1 METLSLEVGDLVQVQ
16 STELPLGSL
25 VKLQPQDPAF
35 LDISDPKAVLQRSLN
50 NFPCLTVGDVFT
62 FSYNDEVYKIGVLE
76 TQPESDKHSICIIDV
91 DLKVDFAPPVGYDE
105 NLRSTTS
112 GTSTPRS
119 ALAAPG
125 AAGAPTAVGPM
136 ARAVGYAAIAPAP
149 AGAAPTPAPSSNFA
163 GTGNRVAPRKGKAAA
178 PKAED
183 AARAASK
190 PAPAPRRTNG
200 PHPLRLEPG
209 QLFFGYEI
217 KPVRKNEGEAEHEK
231 ESVHFQGQGQSLRKK
246 GPGK

>member
-16 STELPLGSL
+16 STELPLGTL

-50 NFPCLTVGDVFT
+50 NFPCLTIGDIFT
-62 FSYNDEVYKIGVLE
+62 FSYNDEVYKIAVLE
-76 TQPESDKHSICIIDV
+76 TQPENDKRSICIIDV

-105 NLRSTTS
+105 NRRSNS

-119 ALAAPG
+119 ALAGAGAG
-125 AAGAPTAVGPM
+125 AATAAGPM
-136 ARAVGYAAIAPAP
+136 ARAVGYTAIAPPP
-149 AGAAPTPAPSSNFA
+149 AGAATQPPPSNNFV
-163 GTGNRVAPRKGKAAA
+163 GVGNRVAPRKGKAAA
-178 PKAED
+178 KGED
-183 AARAASK
+183 AAKAGGK
-190 PAPAPRRTNG
+190 PAAATAPPRRTNG

-217 KPVRKNEGEAEHEK
+217 KPLRKKEGEEEHAK
-231 ESVHFQGQGQSLRKK
+231 ESVHFQGQGNSLRKK